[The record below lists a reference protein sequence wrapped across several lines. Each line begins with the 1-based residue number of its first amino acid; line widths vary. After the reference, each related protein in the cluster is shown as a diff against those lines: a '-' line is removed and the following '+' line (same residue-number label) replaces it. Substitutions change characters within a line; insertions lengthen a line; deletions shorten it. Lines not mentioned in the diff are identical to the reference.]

1 MKWLVKGM
9 LLYHG
14 GTTLSTIRYNS
25 DGAIILAANMRTIS
39 CLYLV
44 LSSCTF
50 IYAYTYMNIYIS
62 MIQAYVCYIYVYV
75 YISMNLYIHM

>member
-50 IYAYTYMNIYIS
+50 IYAYTYMNIYKHDTSICILY
-62 MIQAYVCYIYVYV
+62 MYIHIYIYP
-75 YISMNLYIHM
+75 